1 MGIFFQNESR
11 AYVLKDFNL
20 VLLTVHVQLDGGGY
34 GYGNIV
40 VRGLASQDGMEVI
53 SLQVF
58 QNEFI
63 LSFERDLIAIGGV
76 QKCMIPPPGHFR
88 LRVTSKAHATQPHR
102 VPYVIRA

>member
-1 MGIFFQNESR
+1 MELNVSILF
-11 AYVLKDFNL
+11 
-20 VLLTVHVQLDGGGY
+20 LLTVHVQLDGGGY

-63 LSFERDLIAIGGV
+63 LSFERDLIAIGRV